1 MTLHLELGRS
11 RWWVGVLAAALA
23 MLLGTNGISRAA
35 QAVPPTQT
43 WVATHTRAHP
53 VSDLVAEGPA
63 SGNESLDIVVTLH
76 PSNEQQLPTL
86 LADRVNRQSPLFR
99 AWLTHDEVMAKF
111 TPAPQDAQQVVAYL
125 RSQGFTNV
133 EVADGNFLVSATG
146 SSAAVQRAFN
156 TTLTR
161 FRRPDQSVGLANTTA
176 AFVPAMLATVVH
188 SVLGLQTVHGLQVM
202 RDGQETLTPGQF
214 PRVYGDFTTG
224 TASGTTVAILT
235 EGSMSQV
242 ISDLHTAES
251 LESMPTLNP
260 TVTTVGGSS
269 SDNTN
274 LTEWDIDTQTL
285 QGWPAGQ

>member
-176 AFVPAMLATVVH
+176 AFVSRDARH
-188 SVLGLQTVHGLQVM
+188 RRSFSLGAP
-202 RDGQETLTPGQF
+202 DGSW
-214 PRVYGDFTTG
+214 
-224 TASGTTVAILT
+224 ASGHEGRSGNADTRTVSARLRRLHDGHRLGHH
-235 EGSMSQV
+235 GSHLDRRKYVAS
-242 ISDLHTAES
+242 H
-251 LESMPTLNP
+251 
-260 TVTTVGGSS
+260 
-269 SDNTN
+269 
-274 LTEWDIDTQTL
+274 
-285 QGWPAGQ
+285 